1 MCCPCH
7 EERKEGIRR
16 QNTNARW
23 DSYRNM
29 GDGAYKYL
37 GVQESHKIKMEEMNL
52 DVRQDYYRKVRKV
65 LESSLNRGNTLAVA
79 SVRYTECIVDW
90 TVDELKIMDKK
101 TRQLM
106 TLNGALHPR
115 SDVDRLW

>member
-1 MCCPCH
+1 MN
-7 EERKEGIRR
+7 GG
-16 QNTNARW
+16 NTVKA
-23 DSYRNM
+23 
-29 GDGAYKYL
+29 
-37 GVQESHKIKMEEMNL
+37 I
-52 DVRQDYYRKVRKV
+52 
-65 LESSLNRGNTLAVA
+65 NTLAVA

-106 TLNGALHPR
+106 TINGALHPR